1 MTDQFE
7 QTFLLFI
14 FALII
19 VGLGWVALYIK
30 IRSVELAINSLVAND
45 VKQRAD
51 LNTCL
56 GRLQGEL
63 AATKTFVMDC
73 VAKLVQA
80 VVNGVKDSRTLKDS
94 GNTT

>member
-7 QTFLLFI
+7 QTFLLFV
-14 FALII
+14 FGLGI
-19 VGLGWVALYIK
+19 VGFGWTILYLK
-30 IRSVELAINSLVAND
+30 IRSVELAIISLIGND

-51 LNTCL
+51 LNISI

-63 AATKTFVMDC
+63 AATKTFIMDS

-80 VVNGVKDSRTLKDS
+80 VVNGVKGSR
-94 GNTT
+94 G